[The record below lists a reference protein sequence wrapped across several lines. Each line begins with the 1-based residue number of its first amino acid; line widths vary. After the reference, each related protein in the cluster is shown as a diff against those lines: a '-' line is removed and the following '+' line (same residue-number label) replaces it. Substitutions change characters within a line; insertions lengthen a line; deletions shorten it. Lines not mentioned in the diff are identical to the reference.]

1 MEYVKLG
8 NSPLTVSRL
17 CVGCMSFG
25 DPASRMHAW
34 TLDPAESEE
43 IVKHALSLGINFF
56 DTANTYSA
64 GTSEE
69 YLGRAIRSNVPR
81 DQVILASKVY
91 FNEGHLSREAILREI
106 DGTLQRLG
114 TDYLDLYI
122 IHRFD
127 ADTPVE
133 ETMEALDSLVRAGK
147 VRALGASA
155 MYGYQFFNMQ
165 LAARDNG
172 WTPFVSMQNHY
183 NLLYREDERELIPI
197 CTQQNVAR
205 TPYSPLAAGRLS
217 RLEWDADTK
226 RSRTDKTAVSK
237 YDSTRES
244 DYGIV
249 LRVHELAQ
257 KHAATMTQISLAWQ
271 FARGVTSPIIGAT
284 KARYLDDAAGAL
296 DVRLS
301 AEDVAYLEE
310 LYVPTALWERCEYL
324 TIPFFHKRRRA
335 VWRVSFCVS
344 GLHLH
349 NAHIPAQRIF
359 PIVRFSAQTLR
370 HISRTRNAH
379 KAAAHKALCQ
389 RQTALRCT
397 N

>member
-244 DYGIV
+244 DYDIV

-301 AEDVAYLEE
+301 AEDVAHLEE
-310 LYVPTALWERCEYL
+310 LYVPHRVVGAL
-324 TIPFFHKRRRA
+324 
-335 VWRVSFCVS
+335 
-344 GLHLH
+344 
-349 NAHIPAQRIF
+349 
-359 PIVRFSAQTLR
+359 
-370 HISRTRNAH
+370 
-379 KAAAHKALCQ
+379 
-389 RQTALRCT
+389 
-397 N
+397 